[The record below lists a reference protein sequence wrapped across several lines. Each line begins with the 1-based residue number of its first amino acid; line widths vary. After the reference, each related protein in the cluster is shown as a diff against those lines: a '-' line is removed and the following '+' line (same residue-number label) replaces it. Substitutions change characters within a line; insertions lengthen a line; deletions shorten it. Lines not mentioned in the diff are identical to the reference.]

1 MIHPMANIVVTEF
14 MDEKALAR
22 LAQAHH
28 VHSDPQL
35 YQDPEGLAK
44 AISQADALIVRNLTK
59 VNRDLLDSAPR
70 LAAVGRLGVGLDN
83 IDLRACGDRKIKVY
97 PATGANADSV
107 AEYVVTNAISLL
119 RQFPKSHRLMGQQ
132 PWPRNA
138 CSNGREAPGRLL
150 GLIGFGDI
158 GYRTAKLALALGFRV
173 LAYDPAPKIKHPD
186 VQLADLRTVLTHSD
200 VISLH
205 VPLTEETR
213 HLLSREAIDS
223 LKPGCILIN
232 TSRGGIIDEQAL
244 FDALQSGQ
252 LGGAAIDVFA
262 DEPLKASSP
271 LMTCENVV
279 LTPHIAGV
287 TQDSNQR
294 VSDMIADVILQHLAG
309 TS

>member
-1 MIHPMANIVVTEF
+1 MIRTETAEA
-14 MDEKALAR
+14 M
-22 LAQAHH
+22 
-28 VHSDPQL
+28 
-35 YQDPEGLAK
+35 AK
-44 AISQADALIVRNLTK
+44 AISKADGLIVRNLTK
-59 VNRDLLDSAPR
+59 VNRELLGLAPN
-70 LAAVGRLGVGLDN
+70 LTAVGRLGVGLDN
-83 IDLRACGDRKIKVY
+83 IDLQACGDRKIRVY

-107 AEYVVTNAISLL
+107 AEYVVTNAIALL
-119 RQFPKSHRLMGQQ
+119 RQFPRSHRLMGQQ

-138 CSNGREAPGRLL
+138 CSSGREAPGRLL

-186 VQLADLRTVLTHSD
+186 VQLADLRTVLTQSD

-262 DEPLKASSP
+262 DEPLKATSA
-271 LMTCENVV
+271 LTACENVV

-294 VSDMIADVILQHLAG
+294 VSDMIADVILQHFAG
-309 TS
+309 TQ